1 MPNSPLKVDASI
13 VSYTILSAGSEIPAT
28 YEILDLRIDQ
38 HINKI
43 AEAEITVRDGNT
55 ASQTFEIT
63 DSDTFKPGSEI
74 EIKLGYQGQ
83 EDSVFKGVVTKQIL
97 KIGQDSGSQLVVVC
111 KDKALAAAINRKNA
125 IFTDMKDSAIMEQ
138 LAGNYGLQTDVTAT
152 SVEHKE
158 LVQYYS
164 TDWDFIINRSEI
176 NGLVV
181 VTDSGKLTVAKPGV
195 SDSPALEVQFGYDII
210 EFDGELDATSQY
222 SGVESNAWDMSSQS
236 IINASASEPSVNE
249 QGDITGSTLAD
260 VLSAGDNSLNASV
273 PITQGD
279 IENWA
284 NAALLKSRLSRFKG
298 SITFQGSSKAKVN
311 STIKITGMSNRFNG
325 NGYISGVT
333 HILDHGQWHTEVK
346 IGLSSEWF
354 VENHPVST
362 PIASGL
368 LPGVKGLQTGIVKKI
383 YDDPDNE
390 FRVQV
395 EIPILGADGE
405 AVWARLGTFYNGNG
419 FGAFFMPEVNDE
431 VILGFMNDDPRFPII
446 LGSVYSSSIPA
457 PETPDEKNT
466 IKTILTQSQ
475 LQLKFDEE
483 NKVITLLTPGN
494 NTIAISDQDKGI
506 TLQDQNNNKIQM
518 NDSGIVV
525 DSASDLTLKAAQSVT
540 VQGMS
545 VTVKADQSL
554 SCTGGTVSV
563 TGNQTTTVKGSA
575 QCTISSDGQ
584 MNVKGS
590 IVGIN

>member
-1 MPNSPLKVDASI
+1 MPSSPLKVDASI

-55 ASQTFEIT
+55 ATQTFEVT
-63 DSDTFKPGSEI
+63 DSNTFKPGSEI

-83 EDSVFKGVVTKQIL
+83 EDSVFKGVVTKQIV
-97 KIGQDSGSQLVVVC
+97 KVNNETGSQLIVVC
-111 KDKALAAAINRKNA
+111 KDKALASVINRKNA
-125 IFTDMKDSAIMEQ
+125 IFTDMKDSAVIEQ
-138 LAGNYGLQTDVTAT
+138 LAGNYGLQTDITAT
-152 SVEHKE
+152 SVQHKE
-158 LVQYYS
+158 IVQYYS

-176 NGLVV
+176 NGLIV
-181 VTDSGKLTVAKPGV
+181 VTDSGKLTVAKPAV
-195 SDSPALEVQFGYDII
+195 SDSPALQIQFGYDVI
-210 EFDGELDATSQY
+210 EFDGELDATTQY
-222 SGVESNAWDMSSQS
+222 TGVDSNAWDMSSQS

-249 QGDITGSTLAD
+249 QGDITGSTLAN
-260 VLSAGDNSLNASV
+260 VLSAGNNTLNASV
-273 PITQGD
+273 PITQDD
-279 IENWA
+279 IQNWA

-311 STIKITGMSNRFNG
+311 STIKIMGMSNRFNG
-325 NGYISGVT
+325 NAYISGVT
-333 HILDHGQWHTEVK
+333 HILDNGQWHTETK

-354 VENHPVST
+354 VEKHPVST

-395 EIPILGADGE
+395 EVPILGADGDSI
-405 AVWARLGTFYNGNG
+405 WARLGTFYSGNG

-466 IKTILTQSQ
+466 IKTILTQSK

-483 NKVITLLTPGN
+483 NKVITLLTPGG
-494 NTIAISDQDKGI
+494 NTIVISDEDKGI
-506 TLQDQNNNKIQM
+506 TLTDQNNNKIQM

-540 VQGMS
+540 IQGAS
-545 VTVKADQSL
+545 VSVKADESL
-554 SCTGGTVSV
+554 SCTGGTVSIS
-563 TGNQTTTVKGSA
+563 GNQSTSITGSA
-575 QCTISSDGQ
+575 ECTISSDGQ
-584 MNVKGS
+584 MSVKGTM
-590 IVGIN
+590 VGIN